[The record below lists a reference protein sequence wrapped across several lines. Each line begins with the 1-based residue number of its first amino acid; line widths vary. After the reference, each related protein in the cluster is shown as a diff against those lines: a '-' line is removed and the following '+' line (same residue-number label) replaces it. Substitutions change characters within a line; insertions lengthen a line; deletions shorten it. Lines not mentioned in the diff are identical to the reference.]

1 MVGEMD
7 ILLKSYPIKLVRDGE
22 SKSNITD
29 SLLRQLPEWFG
40 IEESIIEYVDN
51 VKDTIFYVAFDN
63 DKLIGFLS
71 LKSNNEYTLEI
82 YVMGII
88 KEYQK
93 KGIGKKLMDEVAQY
107 SQDKD
112 YKLLMVKTLGES
124 HPNKY
129 YKKTRG
135 FYKNVGFYPIEEIK
149 EIWGEQNPCLL
160 MVRIL

>member
-40 IEESIIEYVDN
+40 VEGSIIEYVDN

-63 DKLIGFLS
+63 DNPIGFLS
-71 LKSNNEYTLEI
+71 LKFNNKYTSEV
-82 YVMGII
+82 YVMGIT
-88 KEYQK
+88 KEYHK
-93 KGIGKKLMDEVAQY
+93 IGIGRQLIEKSVVY
-107 SQDKD
+107 SRENG

-124 HPNKY
+124 HQDKH
-129 YKKTRG
+129 YKKTRE
-135 FYKNVGFYPIEEIK
+135 FYSVT
-149 EIWGEQNPCLL
+149 
-160 MVRIL
+160 